1 VGRTPRQWATGSGV
15 GTAKAE
21 IEYALPVQPRSAQAA
36 AAARRRAWRRNL
48 TGYLF
53 IGPWLFGFLAFT
65 LVPISAS
72 AVLAFTNFNV
82 LSPNLSWIGLN
93 NFATLLA
100 DQRYWRA
107 VRATLLFAFAAVPL
121 KLLFALGLAMLLNN
135 ARRGVYAYRAA
146 YYAPSIVGASVAVA
160 VVWREMFGKQGPI
173 NAMLGSLG
181 ITTTAWL
188 GDPATAPWT
197 VILLAVWEFG
207 SPMLIFLAGLRQ
219 IPTEFYEAAAIDG
232 ADRLRRFGA
241 ITIPMLTPLIFFNLV
256 LQMIFGFT
264 VFTSAFIISS
274 GSGAP
279 LDSVLLYSLYLYQK
293 GFKDFQMG
301 YAAAMAWALLLVVA
315 ACTALIFRSSSHWV
329 YYEAD
334 AEDRR

>member
-1 VGRTPRQWATGSGV
+1 MATLNRDL
-15 GTAKAE
+15 
-21 IEYALPVQPRSAQAA
+21 ALPAPRPTEAA
-36 AAARRRAWRRNL
+36 AAGARRRAWRRNS

-53 IGPWLFGFLAFT
+53 IGPWLIGFFAFT
-65 LVPISAS
+65 FVPISAS

-82 LSPNLSWIGLN
+82 LSPNLSWVGLS
-93 NFATLLA
+93 NFATMLS
-100 DQRYWRA
+100 DQRFWRA
-107 VRATLLFAFAAVPL
+107 VRATLFFAFAAVPL
-121 KLLFALGLAMLLNN
+121 KLVFALALAMLFNSF
-135 ARRGVYAYRAA
+135 RRGVYAYRAA

-160 VVWREMFGKQGPI
+160 VVWREMFGKQGPL
-173 NAMLGSLG
+173 NAMLAAVGLP
-181 ITTTAWL
+181 TAAWL
-188 GDPATAPWT
+188 GDPSTAPWS
-197 VILLAVWEFG
+197 VILLSVWEFG

-232 ADRLRRFGA
+232 AGALRRFLK
-241 ITIPMLTPLIFFNLV
+241 ITIPLLTPLIFFNLV

-264 VFTSAFIISS
+264 VFTSAFIITG

-315 ACTALIFRSSSHWV
+315 CCTALIFRSSRYWV
-329 YYEAD
+329 HYETS
-334 AEDRR
+334 AEDSR

>member
-1 VGRTPRQWATGSGV
+1 VASLSQDLTLRAPSR
-15 GTAKAE
+15 
-21 IEYALPVQPRSAQAA
+21 AA
-36 AAARRRAWRRNL
+36 AASARRRAWRRNL

-53 IGPWLFGFLAFT
+53 IAPWLFGFFAFT
-65 LVPISAS
+65 FIPIAAS
-72 AVLAFTNFNV
+72 ALLAFTNFNV
-82 LSPNLSWIGLN
+82 LSPNISWVGFN
-93 NFATLLA
+93 NFATMLS
-100 DQRYWRA
+100 DQRFWRA
-107 VRATLLFAFAAVPL
+107 VRATFFFAFVSVPL
-121 KLLFALGLAMLLNN
+121 KLAFALALAMLLNN

-160 VVWREMFGKQGPI
+160 VVWREMFGKQGPL
-173 NAMLGSLG
+173 NAMLASAGLP
-181 ITTTAWL
+181 TTAWL
-188 GDPATAPWT
+188 GDPATAPWS

-232 ADRLRRFGA
+232 AGTVRRFLG
-241 ITIPMLTPLIFFNLV
+241 ITIPLLTPLIFFNLV
-256 LQMIFGFT
+256 LQIIFGFT
-264 VFTSAFIISS
+264 VFTAPFVIT
-274 GSGAP
+274 GGTGAP

-315 ACTALIFRSSSHWV
+315 CCTALIFRSSRYWV

-334 AEDRR
+334 AEDRA

>member
-1 VGRTPRQWATGSGV
+1 MASVSRDITLRAPARAVAS
-15 GTAKAE
+15 
-21 IEYALPVQPRSAQAA
+21 
-36 AAARRRAWRRNL
+36 ARRKAWRRNL

-53 IGPWLFGFLAFT
+53 IAPWLFGFFAFT
-65 LVPISAS
+65 FIPIAAS
-72 AVLAFTNFNV
+72 AGLAFTNFNV
-82 LSPNLSWIGLN
+82 LSADIRWVGLS
-93 NFATLLA
+93 NFATMLT
-100 DQRYWRA
+100 DQRFWRA
-107 VRATLLFAFAAVPL
+107 VRATLQFAFLSVPL
-121 KLLFALGLAMLLNN
+121 KLAFALAVAMLLNN

-160 VVWREMFGKQGPI
+160 VVWREMFGKQGPL
-173 NAMLGSLG
+173 NSMLASVGLP
-181 ITTTAWL
+181 TTAWL
-188 GDPATAPWT
+188 GDPATAPWS

-232 ADRLRRFGA
+232 AGTVRRFLR
-241 ITIPMLTPLIFFNLV
+241 ITIPLLTPLIFFNLV

-264 VFTSAFIISS
+264 VFTSAFIIS
-274 GSGAP
+274 GGTGAP

-315 ACTALIFRSSSHWV
+315 CCTALIFRSSRYWV
-329 YYEAD
+329 YYETD
-334 AEDRR
+334 AGDRA

>member
-1 VGRTPRQWATGSGV
+1 MSLRVATDLAQDSRITTRHRAKTEQRQ
-15 GTAKAE
+15 
-21 IEYALPVQPRSAQAA
+21 
-36 AAARRRAWRRNL
+36 RAWRRNL

-53 IGPWLFGFLAFT
+53 IAPWLVAFLAFT
-65 LVPISAS
+65 AIPISAS
-72 AVLAFTNFNV
+72 AFLAFTNYNV
-82 LSPNLSWIGLN
+82 LSSNLSWVGLD
-93 NFATLLA
+93 NFSAMLQ
-100 DQRYWRA
+100 DQRFWRA
-107 VRATLLFAFAAVPL
+107 VRATFLYAFAAVPL
-121 KLLFALGLAMLLNN
+121 KLIFALALAMLLNN

-173 NAMLGSLG
+173 NAILGSLG
-181 ITTTAWL
+181 IPVTPWL
-188 GDPATAPWT
+188 GDPATAIWT

-232 ADRLRRFGA
+232 AGRLRRFLS
-241 ITIPMLTPLIFFNLV
+241 ITIPLLTPLIFFNLV

-264 VFTSAFIISS
+264 VFTAPFIISG

-301 YAAAMAWALLLVVA
+301 YAASMAWALLLVVA
-315 ACTALIFRSSSHWV
+315 GFTALIFRSSSHWV

-334 AEDRR
+334 SGERQ

>member
-1 VGRTPRQWATGSGV
+1 MGTASQEITFQPSARPQATAAATG
-15 GTAKAE
+15 
-21 IEYALPVQPRSAQAA
+21 
-36 AAARRRAWRRNL
+36 RRRAWQRNL

-53 IGPWLFGFLAFT
+53 IAPWLFGFLAFT
-65 LVPISAS
+65 FIPISAS

-82 LSPNLSWIGLN
+82 LSTNLSWVGLD
-93 NFATLLA
+93 NFTAMLQ

-107 VRATLLFAFAAVPL
+107 VRATFVFAFAAVPL
-121 KLLFALGLAMLLNN
+121 KLVFALALAMLLNN
-135 ARRGVYAYRAA
+135 FRRGVSAYRAA

-173 NAMLGSLG
+173 NALLGSMG
-181 ITTTAWL
+181 MPTTAWL
-188 GDPATAPWT
+188 GSPATAPWT

-219 IPTEFYEAAAIDG
+219 IPSEFYEAAAIDG
-232 ADRLRRFGA
+232 AGRLRRFLS
-241 ITIPMLTPLIFFNLV
+241 ITLPLLTPLIFFNLV

-264 VFTSAFIISS
+264 VFTSAFIVS
-274 GSGAP
+274 GGTGAP

-301 YAAAMAWALLLVVA
+301 YAASLAWVLLLVVA
-315 ACTALIFRSSSHWV
+315 CFTALIFRSSSHWV

>member
-1 VGRTPRQWATGSGV
+1 VG
-15 GTAKAE
+15 
-21 IEYALPVQPRSAQAA
+21 
-36 AAARRRAWRRNL
+36 
-48 TGYLF
+48 F
-53 IGPWLFGFLAFT
+53 
-65 LVPISAS
+65 
-72 AVLAFTNFNV
+72 
-82 LSPNLSWIGLN
+82 N
-93 NFATLLA
+93 NFLTIAG

-107 VRATLLFAFAAVPL
+107 VRATFFFAFTAVPL
-121 KLLFALGLAMLLNN
+121 KLVFALLLAILLNN

-173 NAMLGSLG
+173 NALLGAIGLP
-181 ITTTAWL
+181 TTPWL
-188 GDPATAPWT
+188 GGPATAIWT

-232 ADRLRRFGA
+232 AGRLRRFLS
-241 ITIPMLTPLIFFNLV
+241 ITVPLLTPLIFFNLV

-264 VFTSAFIISS
+264 VFTSAFVISG

-293 GFKDFQMG
+293 GFRDFQMG
-301 YAAAMAWALLLVVA
+301 YAASMAWVLLLIVA
-315 ACTALIFRSSSHWV
+315 CFSA
-329 YYEAD
+329 
-334 AEDRR
+334 

>member
-1 VGRTPRQWATGSGV
+1 MASVSRDLTLRAPAR
-15 GTAKAE
+15 
-21 IEYALPVQPRSAQAA
+21 AA
-36 AAARRRAWRRNL
+36 AGARRRAWRRNL

-53 IGPWLFGFLAFT
+53 IGPWLVGFFAFT
-65 LVPISAS
+65 FIPIVAS
-72 AVLAFTNFNV
+72 AGLAFTNFNV
-82 LSPNLSWIGLN
+82 LSPNIRWVGLN
-93 NFATLLA
+93 NFAMMLT
-100 DQRYWRA
+100 DQRFWRA
-107 VRATLLFAFAAVPL
+107 VRATLEFALLSVPL
-121 KLLFALGLAMLLNN
+121 KLAFALALAMLLNN

-160 VVWREMFGKQGPI
+160 VVWREMFGKEGPL
-173 NAMLGSLG
+173 NATLAALGLP
-181 ITTTAWL
+181 TNAWL
-188 GDPATAPWT
+188 GDPATAPWS

-232 ADRLRRFGA
+232 AGSVRRFLR
-241 ITIPMLTPLIFFNLV
+241 ITIPLLTPLIFFNLV

-264 VFTSAFIISS
+264 VFTSAFIIS
-274 GSGAP
+274 GGTGAP

-315 ACTALIFRSSSHWV
+315 CCTALIFRSSRYWV
-329 YYEAD
+329 YYETD
-334 AEDRR
+334 AGDRA

>member
-1 VGRTPRQWATGSGV
+1 VASVSQDLTLRAPAR
-15 GTAKAE
+15 
-21 IEYALPVQPRSAQAA
+21 AA
-36 AAARRRAWRRNL
+36 ASARRRAWRRNL

-53 IGPWLFGFLAFT
+53 IGPWLIGFFAFT
-65 LVPISAS
+65 FIPIAAS
-72 AVLAFTNFNV
+72 AGLAFTNFNV
-82 LSPNLSWIGLN
+82 LSPNIRWVGLN
-93 NFATLLA
+93 NFAMMLS
-100 DQRYWRA
+100 DQRFWRA
-107 VRATLLFAFAAVPL
+107 VRATLEFALLAVPL
-121 KLLFALGLAMLLNN
+121 KLAFALALAMLLNN

-160 VVWREMFGKQGPI
+160 VVWREMFGKQGPL
-173 NAMLGSLG
+173 NATLAALGLP
-181 ITTTAWL
+181 TTAWL
-188 GDPATAPWT
+188 GNPATAPWS

-232 ADRLRRFGA
+232 AGSVRRFLR
-241 ITIPMLTPLIFFNLV
+241 ITIPLLTPLIFFNLV

-264 VFTSAFIISS
+264 VFTSAFIIS
-274 GSGAP
+274 GGTGAP

-315 ACTALIFRSSSHWV
+315 CCTALIFRSSRYWV
-329 YYEAD
+329 YYETD
-334 AEDRR
+334 AGDRA

>member
-1 VGRTPRQWATGSGV
+1 MGSAGAPVRSPGIAREPAGQEILLGARPR
-15 GTAKAE
+15 
-21 IEYALPVQPRSAQAA
+21 LAA
-36 AAARRRAWRRNL
+36 APAARRRAWRRNL

-53 IGPWLFGFLAFT
+53 IAPWLFGFLAFT
-65 LVPISAS
+65 AIPIAAS
-72 AVLAFTNFNV
+72 AVLAFTNYNV
-82 LSPNLSWIGLN
+82 LSSNLGWVGFG
-93 NFATLLA
+93 NFVTMVQ
-100 DQRYWRA
+100 DQRFWRA
-107 VRATLLFAFAAVPL
+107 VRATFMFAFAAVPL
-121 KLLFALGLAMLLNN
+121 KLAFALALAMLLNN
-135 ARRGVYAYRAA
+135 ARRGVYVYRAA

-173 NAMLGSLG
+173 NAMLAAVGLP
-181 ITTTAWL
+181 TTAWL

-219 IPTEFYEAAAIDG
+219 IPTEFYEAAAMDG
-232 ADRLRRFGA
+232 AGRLRRFLS
-241 ITIPMLTPLIFFNLV
+241 ITIPLLTPLIFFNLV

-264 VFTSAFIISS
+264 IFTSAFVISG

-301 YAAAMAWALLLVVA
+301 YAASMAWVLLLVVA
-315 ACTALIFRSSSHWV
+315 CFTALIFRSSSHWV

-334 AEDRR
+334 AEDRG